1 MDTDYEYLH
10 YDGTE
15 PKKDIQ
21 EICDAFNNGTT
32 KPLHYIETLCYHLD
46 LPVDNLTIAIL
57 GNHIY
62 TPDYDNNFFENN
74 PYGRNEKYYQMTD
87 YEGFKK
93 LIEYAQKRRK
103 VLKDLEEDLANQLK
117 GEANE
122 KN

>member
-21 EICDAFNNGTT
+21 EIYDAFNNGTE

-46 LPVDNLTIAIL
+46 LPIDNLTMAIL

-74 PYGRNEKYYQMTD
+74 PYGTNVKYYQMTD
-87 YEGFKK
+87 YEGFQE
-93 LIEYAQKRRK
+93 LVAYAQKRRK
-103 VLKDLEEDLANQLK
+103 VLKDLEEDLVNQLK